1 MADKDEP
8 IVHGPSPRTA
18 RLVLVLP
25 DGSLVGNLPPVPVS
39 TPWWQDI
46 APVIAAV
53 RERFGLELVVLR
65 LLEAEQD
72 RPQGGGVTYLAEI
85 ARPFKTEPWQG
96 NLQRHPLRQNYA
108 EIGGPARILQWAV
121 ELLASQGIEPSGS
134 PEQIRTW
141 NLSSIWRIPTSRGTV
156 WLKSVPPFFTHEA
169 PLISLLQGR
178 SVPTILGH
186 AEGNM
191 LLADIVGKDMNAAGQ
206 PALNKMVTLLVDI
219 QSGFHNRTGEL
230 LKLGLPDWRA
240 PSLTALIEDVFS
252 RTRRDLD
259 PDDLSTLDRFVAGL
273 PARFSE
279 LADCGLPDTLV
290 HGDFH
295 PGNLRGS
302 PDALTL
308 LDWGD
313 SGIGHPLLDQPAFLE
328 HRTLEERSVIKEH
341 WHEEWRKRHPD
352 ADLDRAAH
360 LLAPVAAARQAV
372 VYRKFLDNIEP
383 SEQVYHRFDPA
394 TWLGR
399 AANILRG
406 E

>member
-1 MADKDEP
+1 MAEKDEP
-8 IVHGPSPRTA
+8 QGHGPPQRSA

-25 DGSLVGNLPPVPVS
+25 DGALVGCLPPVAVS
-39 TPWWQDI
+39 TPWWQDA
-46 APVIAAV
+46 APVVAAA
-53 RERFGLELVVLR
+53 RERFGLDILVLR
-65 LLEAEQD
+65 LLETERD
-72 RPQGGGVTYLAEI
+72 RPQGGAVTYLAET
-85 ARPFKTEPWQG
+85 ARPVKAELWNRALPP
-96 NLQRHPLRQNYA
+96 HPLRQIFA
-108 EIGGPARILQWAV
+108 EPGGPPRLLQWASHA
-121 ELLASQGIEPSGS
+121 LASHGIKISGP
-134 PEQIRTW
+134 PEQFRTW
-141 NLSSIWRIPTSRGTV
+141 NLSSIWRISTDHQTV
-156 WLKSVPPFFTHEA
+156 WLKSVPPFFAHEG
-169 PLISLLQGR
+169 PLLSFLQGQP
-178 SVPTILGH
+178 VPRILAH
-186 AEGNM
+186 QKGNM
-191 LLADIVGKDMNAAGQ
+191 LLADIAGEDMHEAGQ

-219 QSGFHNRTGEL
+219 QAGFPNRTGEL

-259 PDDLSTLDRFVAGL
+259 PADLSILDHFVARL

-302 PDALTL
+302 QDAFTL

-328 HRTLEERSVIKEH
+328 HRSLEERSVIKEH
-341 WHEEWRKRHPD
+341 WREEWRKHHPD
-352 ADLDRAAH
+352 ADLDRAAR

-383 SEQVYHRFDPA
+383 SEQVYHQFDPA

-399 AANILRG
+399 AGNILRG